1 MSKKFLIHSKDFWKS
16 YLLLFFLF
24 VWLRIILIVIENFVN
39 EFVVTHSEVLI
50 VYATY
55 CFSIMVFSLL
65 GAISSETIERQW
77 SLRIWILTTI
87 ISCFVY
93 LLVPN
98 GNMLILYPFL
108 GGLSFGFGLPVNLS
122 YFGDCTSILNRGR
135 MSSFLFFT
143 ISLTFPFLMIMSKF
157 FAINILLLF
166 SLIFFIF
173 LFFLLPKQENKL
185 IVERKIRYSH
195 ILTDKR
201 FLSYFVP
208 WCMFCFIDALEAPLL
223 GYFLVGTFGRNFR
236 DSVLF
241 IETATAAFSV
251 IIVGFIIDLY
261 GRKEALIYGFVT
273 LGVAY
278 AIVGVFPHAALS
290 WYFYSIIFGI
300 ASGFFAVIFIF
311 AIWGDL
317 SLKGL
322 REKYYAIG
330 SLPYF
335 FGVFISKLSMPYL
348 EVLPV
353 SASFSLAGFFLFLA
367 IIPLLYA
374 PETLPEKLIR
384 QRELRKYVEKAKKI
398 REKYEKTGD

>member
-1 MSKKFLIHSKDFWKS
+1 
-16 YLLLFFLF
+16 
-24 VWLRIILIVIENFVN
+24 
-39 EFVVTHSEVLI
+39 
-50 VYATY
+50 
-55 CFSIMVFSLL
+55 
-65 GAISSETIERQW
+65 
-77 SLRIWILTTI
+77 
-87 ISCFVY
+87 
-93 LLVPN
+93 
-98 GNMLILYPFL
+98 
-108 GGLSFGFGLPVNLS
+108 
-122 YFGDCTSILNRGR
+122 
-135 MSSFLFFT
+135 
-143 ISLTFPFLMIMSKF
+143 MIMSKF

-185 IVERKIRYSH
+185 IVEKKIRYSH

-208 WCMFCFIDALEAPLL
+208 WCTFCFIDALEAPLL

-278 AIVGVFPHAALS
+278 AIVGVFPYAALS

-374 PETLPEKLIR
+374 PETLPEKVIKR
-384 QRELRKYVEKAKKI
+384 RELKKYIEKAKKI
-398 REKYEKTGD
+398 REKYEKKED